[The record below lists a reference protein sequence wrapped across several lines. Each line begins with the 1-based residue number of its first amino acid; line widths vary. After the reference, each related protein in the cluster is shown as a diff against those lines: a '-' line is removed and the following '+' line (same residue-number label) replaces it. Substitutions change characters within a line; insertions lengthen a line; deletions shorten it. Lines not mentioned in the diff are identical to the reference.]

1 MTTQAGTASDD
12 VKHVI
17 GKFAKALNDENFQ
30 LARKYVS
37 DGIKNSNP
45 ISSHDNA
52 EAYFE
57 ELERLRLKYKIRKI
71 FADGNEAC
79 VLYDVTASG
88 VTLFASGWFQVE
100 DGKVSSLRVVFD
112 PTPLLAAWDASK

>member
-1 MTTQAGTASDD
+1 MTTQVSSASDE
-12 VKHVI
+12 VKHII
-17 GKFAKALNDENFQ
+17 GKFVKALNDENFQ
-30 LARKYVS
+30 LARKYVK
-37 DGIKNSNP
+37 DDIKNSNP
-45 ISSHDNA
+45 VSSHDNA

-57 ELERLRLKYKIRKI
+57 ELARLRLKFKMHKI

-88 VTLFASGWFQVE
+88 ITLFACGWFQVD